1 MSSGVWQAWQRLRR
15 SIAQRGV
22 RVAVTTALRRVLH
35 GELASAIARPDSTTG
50 SHAFD
55 RETGLDTAGVVHGS
69 ALRSGHPND
78 LYSVAYY
85 GSEPALFAGVLE
97 QWLGTPGRRTLED
110 YSFIDFGSG
119 KGRVVMLA
127 SEHPFRE
134 CIGVEL
140 SPELHAVAMDN
151 LARWRTIG
159 RALSPVSA
167 VRGDATEFM
176 PPETPCLV
184 YLFNPF
190 AGKVLGRLLD
200 QLAERFRERPGEL
213 DLLYLH
219 HEFRH
224 EFERRPGFQR
234 MWEKSIP
241 LQVSDLA
248 DVPASISSEEE
259 PCSGWRWVG
268 TETKV

>member
-1 MSSGVWQAWQRLRR
+1 MSSGVWRAWQRLRR
-15 SIAQRGV
+15 SIAQRGL
-22 RVAVTTALRRVLH
+22 RVALGNAFGRVLQ
-35 GELASAIARPDSTTG
+35 GGLASSIARPESLPG

-55 RETGLDTAGVVHGS
+55 RATGLDTAGLVHGN

-78 LYSVAYY
+78 LYSIAYY

-97 QWLGTPGRRTLED
+97 QWLGTPGRRPLED
-110 YSFIDFGSG
+110 YTFIDFGSG

-140 SPELHAVAMDN
+140 SPELHKVALEN
-151 LARWRTIG
+151 LARWRTMG
-159 RALSPVSA
+159 RAVSPVSA
-167 VRGDATEFM
+167 VRGDATEFV
-176 PPETPCLV
+176 PPGTPCLV

-219 HEFRH
+219 HEFRQ
-224 EFERRPGFQR
+224 EFDGRPGFQR
-234 MWEKSIP
+234 MWERSIP
-241 LQVSDLA
+241 LQVSDMA
-248 DVPASISSEEE
+248 DVPASISSKEE